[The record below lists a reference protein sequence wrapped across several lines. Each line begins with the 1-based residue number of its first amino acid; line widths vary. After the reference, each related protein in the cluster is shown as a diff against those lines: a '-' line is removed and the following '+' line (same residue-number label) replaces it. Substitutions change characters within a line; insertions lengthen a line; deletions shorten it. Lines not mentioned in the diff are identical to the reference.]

1 MPVSSRKLAI
11 AATLSIGLIC
21 TPVTAGVPTVDGPNL
36 AQNIANNIMQAA
48 SWAQEKGLKIMEMD
62 LTSLLTKM
70 KIQNDNNAAANQII
84 RNGRAMQE
92 IQNKEIAE
100 QAMAADNACAVTAS
114 AEAQKQIMDASQTL
128 KERKAA
134 NFAAASQNF
143 SAAEATASGN
153 YINNNDQNNFQ
164 MAETLVADCSV
175 LQSVGSGDVN
185 EDAPMATSLCMRGS
199 LLTSSS
205 PETMTNDES
214 AAVDRMNSVIA
225 WPFAEGD
232 SISSGKAGNMDR
244 VAIARREIFQN
255 MVFGSLQEVS
265 SWRQPAV
272 QGISPMMTLEKAVKA
287 HYDPEELA
295 KVSNA
300 DPATKNSDM
309 PSEVQRKMA
318 QMQALS
324 LYIESERFK
333 GDLRREALLSG
344 LLALQIRPIEY
355 R

>member
-36 AQNIANNIMQAA
+36 AQNIANNIMQ
-48 SWAQEKGLKIMEMD
+48 KGLKIMEMD

-205 PETMTNDES
+205 PETMTDDES

-255 MVFGSLQEVS
+255 MVFG
-265 SWRQPAV
+265 PAV